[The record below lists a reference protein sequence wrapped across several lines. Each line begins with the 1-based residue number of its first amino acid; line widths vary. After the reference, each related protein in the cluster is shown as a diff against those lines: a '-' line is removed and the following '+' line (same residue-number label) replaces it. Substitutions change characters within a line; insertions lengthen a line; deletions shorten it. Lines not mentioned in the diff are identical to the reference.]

1 MTVVIVLQ
9 LLLASLVGLVLLER
23 RLDDRNL
30 PAGDDA
36 TGPID
41 FHPELIMRWDD
52 EAHYARTDACTRR
65 SIAPR
70 PAVRRVPSASERRSH
85 QR

>member
-1 MTVVIVLQ
+1 MTLVIVLQ
-9 LLLASLVGLVLLER
+9 LLLASLVGLLLLER
-23 RLDDRNL
+23 RLNDL
-30 PAGDDA
+30 EIPASDDA

-52 EAHYARTDACTRR
+52 EADYARTDACTRR

>member
-1 MTVVIVLQ
+1 VTLVIVLQ
-9 LLLASLVGLVLLER
+9 LLLASLVGLLLLER
-23 RLDDRNL
+23 RLNDLDV
-30 PAGDDA
+30 PAGDDS

-41 FHPELIMRWDD
+41 FHPELIIRWDD
-52 EAHYARTDACTRR
+52 EADYARTDVCARR

-70 PAVRRVPSASERRSH
+70 PAMRRVPSASDRRTH

>member
-9 LLLASLVGLVLLER
+9 LLLASLVGLLLLER
-23 RLDDRNL
+23 RLNDRG
-30 PAGDDA
+30 PHAGDDA

-52 EAHYARTDACTRR
+52 EADDARTDACTRR

-70 PAVRRVPSASERRSH
+70 PAVRCVPSASERRSH

>member
-1 MTVVIVLQ
+1 MPLVIVLQ
-9 LLLASLVGLVLLER
+9 LLLASLVGLLLLER
-23 RLDDRNL
+23 RQNDRDFC
-30 PAGDDA
+30 AGDDA
-36 TGPID
+36 TGPIA

-52 EAHYARTDACTRR
+52 EADYARTDACTRR

-70 PAVRRVPSASERRSH
+70 PTVRRVPSAAERRSH